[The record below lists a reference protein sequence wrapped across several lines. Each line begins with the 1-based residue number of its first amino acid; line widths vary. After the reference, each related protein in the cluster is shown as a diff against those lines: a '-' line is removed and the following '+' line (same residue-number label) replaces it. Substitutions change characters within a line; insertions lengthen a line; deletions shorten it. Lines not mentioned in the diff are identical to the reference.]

1 MATPINSSAMAGA
14 GSSLSVNGKTF
25 AVGLQA
31 SQLKSVG
38 SGLPAGVTV
47 SGQEIAVH
55 QAGVTLEGYDLR
67 GYSVSVQANNV
78 TVKNNLFNATSWH
91 TVFQGAASSGLVVEH
106 NTFDGQKANNTNADL
121 VFSES
126 GAVAKIE
133 PP

>member
-1 MATPINSSAMAGA
+1 MATPINSSTMAGI

-25 AVGLQA
+25 GVGLQA

-67 GYSVSVQANNV
+67 GYSVSVQAN
-78 TVKNNLFNATSWH
+78 
-91 TVFQGAASSGLVVEH
+91 G
-106 NTFDGQKANNTNADL
+106 
-121 VFSES
+121 
-126 GAVAKIE
+126 
-133 PP
+133 